1 MILVGDDDGRSWRSG
16 CHLHQPIIGHVDLP
30 VVGDRKRL
38 LTRKLNLNFIKFAQ
52 IQLLVVWISILWT
65 ILPSSLVNLN
75 TCFSPLLTNR
85 KGFLSVSSLMPSVS
99 SGMLTTVWSSLCNE
113 SISTVIASLR
123 NKLEAVMSILK
134 FNFYEYLNFYCTY
147 RTKAVC
153 QSSGRQVSIP
163 WCQFRPVFDPYLGRN
178 ISMWFQHRKRDRW
191 TIRTCRW
198 WGHAA
203 ANRGSHTLGWAKW
216 TNQIQ
221 LIINSIKSRYSRSIP
236 SFSKNQKLVTFNA
249 AVNFILKQK
258 CYEE

>member
-85 KGFLSVSSLMPSVS
+85 QGFLSVSSLMPSVS

-203 ANRGSHTLGWAKW
+203 ASRGSHTLGWAKW